1 MKLSEWI
8 EEYGDCEITE
18 DIEKMIKSKKGK
30 WKPKDREEFWYINS
44 DGYVCRGY
52 YVDDNYYK
60 YTTDFLRIFKT
71 SEEADRYLEIMEACK
86 AASFEPDWEDSSQGK
101 YYFTY
106 VHKAHEVNICVSM
119 HTNFGGQFYFKSKDV
134 AQELIDKFGEK
145 DIVKYVLNVEI
156 D

>member
-8 EEYGDCEITE
+8 EKYGDCEITE
-18 DIEKMIKSKKGK
+18 DMEKMIKPKKEK
-30 WKPKDREEFWYINS
+30 WKPKDGDDFWYIDLS
-44 DGYVCRGY
+44 GFITHAYFMGISHQYIIDYSR
-52 YVDDNYYK
+52 
-60 YTTDFLRIFKT
+60 FFKT
-71 SEEADRYLEIMEACK
+71 PEEADRCLEIMEACK
-86 AASFEPDWEDSSQGK
+86 VASFEPDWEDSGQGK

-106 VHKAHEVNICVSM
+106 VYKTHEVNICVSM

-145 DIVKYVLNVEI
+145 DIAKYVLNVEI